1 VPREWLQRAH
11 PVQPVAAPP
20 PPPSPLPPEDPTF
33 SLLPPPPSVLPAGD
47 LPFLDTPWV
56 PPQTRRQGWMWL
68 VYAVVGFV
76 VGQIGA
82 LIFGYIA
89 GAIAGKTGAQMT
101 AIASASVPPEWYV
114 VTTLLGL
121 WIGFIGA
128 PWLASRTQG
137 TRHFFRDLGV
147 RFRLIDLVGIA
158 IGIGGQI
165 LVAIM
170 YAPFQH
176 DIKNFN
182 GPSQRLTGASHGAGF
197 VVIAIATVLLAPALE
212 ELFFRGLLLKSLVRL
227 FTKLGA
233 AGGARTAGVVLAVI
247 ADGLLFGLAHGEWVQ
262 LAGLAAFG
270 MILAAISYRTG
281 RLGMNMV
288 AHASFNLVAIIA
300 IAANGSVILH

>member
-1 VPREWLQRAH
+1 M
-11 PVQPVAAPP
+11 
-20 PPPSPLPPEDPTF
+20 PPEDPTF
-33 SLLPPPPSVLPAGD
+33 SLLPPPPSVLPESD

-68 VYAVVGFV
+68 LFAVIGFL
-76 VGQIGA
+76 VGQLGA
-82 LIFGYIA
+82 LIFGELA
-89 GAIAGKTGAQMT
+89 GLIAGKSSAQMT

-114 VTTLLGL
+114 VTTLIGL

-128 PWLASRTQG
+128 PWLASWTQG

-158 IGIGGQI
+158 IGVGGQI
-165 LVAIM
+165 LITIM

-182 GPSQRLTGASHGAGF
+182 GPSQKLTGASHGVGF
-197 VVIAIATVLLAPALE
+197 VIIAMATVLLAPAME
-212 ELFFRGLLLKSLVRL
+212 ELFFRGLLLKALVRL
-227 FTKLGA
+227 MTKLGA

-247 ADGLLFGLAHGEWVQ
+247 VDGLLFGLAHGEWVQ

-270 MILAAISYRTG
+270 MILAAVSYRTG

-288 AHASFNLVAIIA
+288 AHATFNLIAIIA
-300 IAANGSVILH
+300 IALNGSVILH

>member
-1 VPREWLQRAH
+1 MPREWVQR
-11 PVQPVAAPP
+11 PPGQPVAAPP
-20 PPPSPLPPEDPTF
+20 PPPMPAYDPTF

-68 VYAVVGFV
+68 VYAVVGFL
-76 VGQIGA
+76 VGQLGA

-89 GAIAGKTGAQMT
+89 GAIAGKTAAQMT

-114 VTTLLGL
+114 VATLLGL

-176 DIKNFN
+176 DIHDFN
-182 GPSQRLTGASHGAGF
+182 GPSQKLTGGSHGGGF
-197 VVIAIATVLLAPALE
+197 VIIAIATVVFAPAME

-227 FTKLGA
+227 FTKVGG
-233 AGGARTAGVVLAVI
+233 AGGARTAGIVLAVI

-270 MILAAISYRTG
+270 MILAAVSYRTG

-300 IAANGSVILH
+300 IAVNGSVIIH